1 MGVRSFLVYVAP
13 GSRDAVTGRLR
24 EEAACVVYPA
34 ETHDVLVVVSDH
46 ADRAGEEAFD
56 ARLSEIP
63 GVLSVALVAGFGDNE
78 AE

>member
-13 GSRDAVTGRLR
+13 GSREAVAGRLQQ
-24 EEAACVVYPA
+24 EAACVVYPA
-34 ETHDVLVVVSDH
+34 ETHDVIVVVSDH

-56 ARLSEIP
+56 ARLSATP
-63 GVLSVALVAGFGDNE
+63 GVLSVALVAGFGNSE